1 MRVNSDET
9 LRRAAA
15 YRSAHA
21 GQSWL
26 ELSRRPEQQQ
36 RSREF
41 FSGGRP
47 SGREPRVEAAE

>member
-15 YRSAHA
+15 YRKERNA
-21 GQSWL
+21 SWL
-26 ELSRRPEQQQ
+26 QLSRDPEQQR

-41 FSGGRP
+41 FSGGRDA
-47 SGREPRVEAAE
+47 RTDRDRD

>member
-15 YRSAHA
+15 FRRAN
-21 GQSWL
+21 GNRSWL
-26 ELSRRPEQQQ
+26 QLSREPGQQ
-36 RSREF
+36 RRSRAF

-47 SGREPRVEAAE
+47 EVDHDNHPE

>member
-15 YRSAHA
+15 YRQAR
-21 GQSWL
+21 GGSWL
-26 ELSRRPEQQQ
+26 SLLRDPEQQR

-47 SGREPRVEAAE
+47 GGSTPR